1 MSLELVLD
9 PIRRDHAA
17 PFIVAASDADAL
29 AILDLQMRAYQSEAR
44 LYNDWTIPPLLQS
57 LESLRQEIGSIR
69 VLKAVVGDTIVG
81 SVRAAL
87 RDKTC
92 LVGKLI
98 VEPALQRRGIGGALL
113 QAVEAVFPQAESFEL
128 FTGSRSDGNI
138 RLYRR
143 HGYQDVGTKRV
154 SAQLTFVIM
163 RKPAATAD

>member
-1 MSLELVLD
+1 MIAFTTFATAV
-9 PIRRDHAA
+9 
-17 PFIVAASDADAL
+17 DAL
-29 AILDLQMRAYQSEAR
+29 AILELQKRAYQSEAR

-57 LESLRQEIGSIR
+57 LESVQEEIR
-69 VLKAVVGDTIVG
+69 STTVLKAVEGGAIVG

-113 QAVEAVFPQAESFEL
+113 QAVEAVFPQAEAFEL
-128 FTGSRSDGNI
+128 FTGSRSEGNI

-143 HGYQDVGTKRV
+143 HGYQDAGTKQV
-154 SAQLTFVIM
+154 TAQLTFVIM
-163 RKPAATAD
+163 RKQSATAD

>member
-9 PIRRDHAA
+9 PSRRDHSAS
-17 PFIVAASDADAL
+17 FIVAASDADAL
-29 AILDLQMRAYQSEAR
+29 AILELQKRAYQSEAS

-57 LESLRQEIGSIR
+57 LESLRQEIGSIS
-69 VLKAVVGDTIVG
+69 VLKAVEGDTIVG

-87 RDKTC
+87 RDRTC

-113 QAVEAVFPQAESFEL
+113 QAVEALFPQAEAFEL

-143 HGYQDVGTKRV
+143 HGYQDAGTKWV
-154 SAQLTFVIM
+154 SVQLTFVIM
-163 RKPAATAD
+163 RKQAATAA